1 MKCKHKKI
9 SDLQNQRLPCAVRM
23 GLGPMTPCVT
33 GMYSNQ
39 LN

>member
-1 MKCKHKKI
+1 M
-9 SDLQNQRLPCAVRM
+9 LRLRRLLKSCAVRM